1 MKKLFAMM
9 VSMALIVTVA
19 ASPVWAVG
27 DKVRSDKAAGPAGET
42 GDGDGQASRGTPV
55 GESAQLLS
63 VQEDM
68 TGKKNPSGATAS
80 LSEKEKEALLFV
92 REEEKLARDVY
103 LALGEKWELAVFSNI
118 AESEQQHMDKVLYLL
133 GKYGL
138 QDPAENKQ
146 IGEFTNQDLQ
156 TLYNE
161 LLAQGIQSVTEAL
174 RAGVIIEE
182 TDIADLEDHLE
193 LTDNNDII
201 QVFTNLLNGSE
212 NHLAAFNSHLG
223 Y

>member
-1 MKKLFAMM
+1 MKKMFAMM

-63 VQEDM
+63 VQEEV
-68 TGKKNPSGATAS
+68 TGKKNQPGTTVN
-80 LSEKEKEALLFV
+80 LTQTEIDALRFM

-103 LALGEKWELAVFSNI
+103 SELATVWDLGVFWNI
-118 AESEQQHMDKVLYLL
+118 AESEQQHMDAVLDLL
-133 GKYGL
+133 EKYGIE
-138 QDPAENKQ
+138 DPALGP
-146 IGEFTNQDLQ
+146 GEFYNEDLQ
-156 TLYNE
+156 GLYND
-161 LLAQGIQSVTEAL
+161 LMAKGGLSLIDAL
-174 RAGVIIEE
+174 EVGVIIEV
-182 TDIADLEDHLE
+182 TDIEDIEYYLK
-193 LTDNNDII
+193 LTDNKDII

>member
-42 GDGDGQASRGTPV
+42 GDGNGQASRGTPV

-68 TGKKNPSGATAS
+68 TGIKNQSGATAS
-80 LSEKEKEALLFV
+80 LSEKEKEALLFM

-103 LALGEKWELAVFSNI
+103 LALEEKWGLAVFSNI
-118 AESEQQHMDKVLYLL
+118 AESEQQHMDKILYLL

-138 QDPAENKQ
+138 QDPAL
-146 IGEFTNQDLQ
+146 GPGYFTDNYLQDL
-156 TLYNE
+156 YEE
-161 LLAQGIQSVTEAL
+161 LMAKGVLSLIDAL
-174 RAGVIIEE
+174 EVGVIIEV
-182 TDIADLEDHLE
+182 TDIEDIENYLE

-201 QVFTNLLNGSE
+201 QIFTNLLNGSE
-212 NHLAAFNSHLG
+212 NHLEAYNSHLG

>member
-9 VSMALIVTVA
+9 VSMVLIVTVA

-42 GDGDGQASRGTPV
+42 GDGNGQASRGTPV
-55 GESAQLLS
+55 EESAQLLS

-68 TGKKNPSGATAS
+68 TGKKNQSGATAS
-80 LSEKEKEALLFV
+80 LSEKEKEALLFM

-103 LALGEKWELAVFSNI
+103 LALKEKWGLAVFSNI

-133 GKYGL
+133 GKYEL
-138 QDPAENKQ
+138 QDPAL
-146 IGEFTNQDLQ
+146 GPGYFTDEVLQDL
-156 TLYNE
+156 YEE
-161 LLAQGIQSVTEAL
+161 LMAKGVLSLIDALEVGVT
-174 RAGVIIEE
+174 IEV
-182 TDIADLEDHLE
+182 TDIEDIENYLE

-201 QVFTNLLNGSE
+201 QIFTNLLNGSE
-212 NHLAAFNSHLG
+212 NHLEAYNSHLG

>member
-68 TGKKNPSGATAS
+68 TGKKNQSGATAS
-80 LSEKEKEALLFV
+80 LSEKEKEALLFM

-103 LALGEKWELAVFSNI
+103 SELATVWDLGVFWNI
-118 AESEQQHMDKVLYLL
+118 AESEQQHMDAVLDLL
-133 GKYGL
+133 EKYGIE
-138 QDPAENKQ
+138 DPALTP
-146 IGEFTNQDLQ
+146 GEFYNKDLQ
-156 TLYNE
+156 GLYND
-161 LLAQGIQSVTEAL
+161 LMAKGGLSLIEAL
-174 RAGVIIEE
+174 EVGVIIEV
-182 TDIADLEDHLE
+182 TDIEDIENYLK
-193 LTDNNDII
+193 LTDNNKASLRCRII
-201 QVFTNLLNGSE
+201 AISTIRSLSSIL
-212 NHLAAFNSHLG
+212 
-223 Y
+223 

>member
-1 MKKLFAMM
+1 M

-68 TGKKNPSGATAS
+68 TGKKNQSGATAS
-80 LSEKEKEALLFV
+80 LSEKEKEALLFM

-103 LALGEKWELAVFSNI
+103 SELATVWDLGVFWNI
-118 AESEQQHMDKVLYLL
+118 AESEQQHMDAVLDLL
-133 GKYGL
+133 EKYGIE
-138 QDPAENKQ
+138 DPALGP
-146 IGEFTNQDLQ
+146 GEFYNKDLQ
-156 TLYNE
+156 GLYND
-161 LLAQGIQSVTEAL
+161 LMAKGGLSLIEAL
-174 RAGVIIEE
+174 EVGVIIEV
-182 TDIADLEDHLE
+182 TDIEDIENYLK
-193 LTDNNDII
+193 LTDNNKASLRCRII
-201 QVFTNLLNGSE
+201 AISTIRSLSSIL
-212 NHLAAFNSHLG
+212 
-223 Y
+223 

>member
-42 GDGDGQASRGTPV
+42 GDGNGQASRGTPV

-68 TGKKNPSGATAS
+68 TGKKNQSGATAS
-80 LSEKEKEALLFV
+80 LSEKEKEALLFM

-103 LALGEKWELAVFSNI
+103 LALGKKWELAVFSNI
-118 AESEQQHMDKVLYLL
+118 AESEQQHMDKILYLL

-138 QDPAENKQ
+138 QDPAL
-146 IGEFTNQDLQ
+146 GPGYFTDNYLQDL
-156 TLYNE
+156 YEE
-161 LLAQGIQSVTEAL
+161 LMAKGVLSLIDAL
-174 RAGVIIEE
+174 EVGVIIEV
-182 TDIADLEDHLE
+182 TDIEDIENYLE

-201 QVFTNLLNGSE
+201 QIFTNLLNGSE
-212 NHLAAFNSHLG
+212 NHLEAYNSHLG

>member
-68 TGKKNPSGATAS
+68 TGIKNQSGATAS
-80 LSEKEKEALLFV
+80 LSEKEKEALLFM

-103 LALGEKWELAVFSNI
+103 LALEEKWGLAVFSNI

-138 QDPAENKQ
+138 RDPAL
-146 IGEFTNQDLQ
+146 GPGYFTDEVLQDL
-156 TLYNE
+156 YDE
-161 LLAQGIQSVTEAL
+161 LMAKGDLSLIDAL
-174 RAGVIIEE
+174 EVGVIIEV
-182 TDIADLEDHLE
+182 TDIEDIENYLK
-193 LTDNNDII
+193 LIDNNDII